1 MGQRIFSILGATTLL
16 SALVCSTPIQ
26 ASCELERPVRLAGM
40 SWLSNQVTVAIQR
53 QILEQGYGCQTEEV
67 IGGTLPMIM
76 ATIRGDVD
84 VMNEIWPNSVAK
96 AWNKAVSAGKVEPLG
111 SIYSGGVEGWYVPA
125 YLASAQPTL
134 TDVASLKRH
143 AALFADSE
151 APGKGRF
158 YNCPVGWS
166 CEVVNDNLLR
176 ALQLDAHYNAFS
188 TGSGAALE
196 AAVVS
201 AYKRKQ
207 PILFYYWGPSPL
219 LGQYE
224 FTRLAMPAYN
234 AQAHQC
240 NLSSDCE
247 QPEVS
252 DFPVTDII
260 NGANSEFVAKAPQL
274 SQFFRRFN
282 IPTEQF
288 NQVLGWAAEQKAEPS
303 EVAANFIK
311 TRRDLWQQWV
321 PRAVAER
328 LDDHN

>member
-1 MGQRIFSILGATTLL
+1 MRYNILKILGSTTLL
-16 SALVCSTPIQ
+16 SALTLSVPVQ

-53 QILEQGYGCQTEEV
+53 QILEQGYGCETEEV

-96 AWNKAVSAGKVEPLG
+96 AWNQAVAAGSVVPLG

-125 YLASAQPTL
+125 YLTATYPTL
-134 TDVASLKRH
+134 VEAASLKQH
-143 AALFADSE
+143 AALFADPE

-166 CEVVNDNLLR
+166 CEVVNDNLLK
-176 ALQLDAHYNAFS
+176 ALQLDSHYNVFS
-188 TGSGAALE
+188 AGSGAALE

-219 LGQYE
+219 LGQYQ

-240 NLSSDCE
+240 NLNSECE
-247 QPEVS
+247 QPVAS

-260 NGANSEFVAKAPQL
+260 NGANSEFVASAPLL
-274 SQFFRRFN
+274 SQFFRQFN
-282 IPTEQF
+282 IPTQQF
-288 NQVLGWAAEQKAEPS
+288 NQILGWAANEQAEPD
-303 EVAANFIK
+303 EVAAHFIK

-321 PRAVAER
+321 PVEVAQR
-328 LDDHN
+328 LNNHK

>member
-1 MGQRIFSILGATTLL
+1 MGYSILRILGGTAVI
-16 SALVCSTPIQ
+16 SALAMSTPAQ
-26 ASCELERPVRLAGM
+26 ANCELERPIRLAGM
-40 SWLSNQVTVAIQR
+40 SWLSNQVTVAIQQ

-84 VMNEIWPNSVAK
+84 VMNEIWPNSVAQ
-96 AWNKAVSAGKVEPLG
+96 AWDKAVTAGKVTGLG
-111 SIYSGGVEGWYVPA
+111 SIYSGGVEGWYVPRYLTQA
-125 YLASAQPTL
+125 YPTL
-134 TDVASLKRH
+134 TDAASLRQH
-143 AALFADSE
+143 ASLFTDPE

-166 CEVVNDNLLR
+166 CEVVNDNLLK
-176 ALQLDAHYNAFS
+176 ALQLDGHYNAF
-188 TGSGAALE
+188 TAGSGAALE

-219 LGQYE
+219 LGQYP

-240 NLSSDCE
+240 NLNSECE
-247 QPEVS
+247 QPQAS

-260 NGANSEFVAKAPQL
+260 NGANSEFVASAPQL
-274 SQFFRRFN
+274 SEFFRQFN
-282 IPTEQF
+282 IPTQQF
-288 NQVLGWAAEQKAEPS
+288 NQILGWAATQQAEPD
-303 EVAANFIK
+303 EVAAHFIK

-321 PRAVAER
+321 PAEVAQR
-328 LDDHN
+328 LDSHK